1 MTEATGT
8 MTERLNDRMA
18 RSDLSSKMHG
28 LAYRISGGRMGTNV
42 RGVPVLLLT
51 TVGRRTKKRRTV
63 PLMYMEDGGRM
74 LVVASNAAAPER
86 PPGWWFNLDAN
97 PTAHVRAGRRQGTAR
112 VRQLDPEERAEV
124 WPRLAAHN
132 PNWARFQEE
141 TSRTFAII
149 SLEFV

>member
-1 MTEATGT
+1 VTEQAGT
-8 MTERLNDRMA
+8 ITERINDRMA

-28 LAYRISGGRMGTNV
+28 LAYRISGGRVGNNV

-51 TVGRRTKKRRTV
+51 TVGRHTNKRRTV
-63 PLMYMEDGGRM
+63 PLMYMEDGDRM

-97 PTAHVRAGRRQGTAR
+97 PTGHVRAGRRHGPVRA
-112 VRQLDPEERAEV
+112 RQLDSEERDEM

-141 TSRTFAII
+141 TSRRFAVM
-149 SLEFV
+149 SLEFD